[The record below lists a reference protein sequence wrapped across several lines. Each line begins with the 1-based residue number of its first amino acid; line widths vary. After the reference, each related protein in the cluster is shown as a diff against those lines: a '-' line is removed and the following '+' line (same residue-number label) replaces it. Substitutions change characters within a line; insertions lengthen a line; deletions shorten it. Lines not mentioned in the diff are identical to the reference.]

1 MRRPMHEVLKSQQ
14 IMLGKD
20 KDVES
25 KAFPTGLNDAF
36 LKQLNRVEEWIE
48 SQPNIDVIDMNYKDV
63 VALSETELDSLI
75 SFLDKPLD
83 VEKLKSAIDNKL
95 YRNKS

>member
-1 MRRPMHEVLKSQQ
+1 
-14 IMLGKD
+14 MLGKD
-20 KDVES
+20 KDVKS
-25 KAFPTGLNDAF
+25 KTFPTGLNDAF

-48 SQPNIDVIDMNYKDV
+48 SQPNIDVLDMNYKDV
-63 VALSETELDSLI
+63 VALSEAEFDSLI

>member
-1 MRRPMHEVLKSQQ
+1 
-14 IMLGKD
+14 
-20 KDVES
+20 
-25 KAFPTGLNDAF
+25 
-36 LKQLNRVEEWIE
+36 
-48 SQPNIDVIDMNYKDV
+48 MNYKDV
-63 VALSETELDSLI
+63 VALSEAEFDSLI

>member
-20 KDVES
+20 KDVKS
-25 KAFPTGLNDAF
+25 KTFPTGLNDAF

-63 VALSETELDSLI
+63 VALSEAEFDSLI

-83 VEKLKSAIDNKL
+83 IEKLKSAIDNKL

>member
-20 KDVES
+20 KDVKS
-25 KAFPTGLNDAF
+25 KTFPTGLNDAF

-63 VALSETELDSLI
+63 VALSEAEFDSLI